1 MVREGP
7 PTPQGSACPADRGVP
22 FGRAGLG
29 GGGAGAG
36 LEPDMDQAGAIMIYM
51 QAAQSQ
57 GLL

>member
-7 PTPQGSACPADRGVP
+7 PTPQGPACPADRGVP

-36 LEPDMDQAGAIMIYM
+36 LEPDMDQAGALMM
-51 QAAQSQ
+51 
-57 GLL
+57 